1 LTPSQS
7 RPFDVAADG
16 VVFGDDAA
24 IVLLRRLPDPIA
36 AGDNIAGVIRGMG
49 LSSDG
54 KSPATNAP
62 QAKGQS
68 LAIKRTYE
76 NSGVDPA
83 TIQYVEAHATATPVS
98 N

>member
-7 RPFDVAADG
+7 RPFDG
-16 VVFGDDAA
+16 VVFGDGAA
-24 IVLLRRLPDPIA
+24 IVLMRRLPDAIA

-54 KSPATNAP
+54 KSPATNVP

-68 LAIKRTYE
+68 LAIKRAYE

-83 TIQYVEAHATATPVS
+83 TIQYVEAHATATPVGD
-98 N
+98 